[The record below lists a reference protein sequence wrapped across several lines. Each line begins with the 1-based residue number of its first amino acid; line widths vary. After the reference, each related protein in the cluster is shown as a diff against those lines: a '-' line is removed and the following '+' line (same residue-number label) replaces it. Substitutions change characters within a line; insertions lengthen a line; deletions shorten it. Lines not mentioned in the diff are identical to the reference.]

1 MPLDRTSNSLVKLL
15 IEANAVRIF
24 MWNVMGRITGAD
36 EVFLFM
42 VQSDR
47 EDPASSRV
55 RWTGLSQAEC
65 TTAMH
70 ERC

>member
-1 MPLDRTSNSLVKLL
+1 
-15 IEANAVRIF
+15 